1 MTDVILIPFKQ
12 YHFPLGN
19 PSFYLFSLIKA
30 KMLMKKERILAFTA
44 CIFKLVV

>member
-19 PSFYLFSLIKA
+19 PSVYLFSLIKA